1 MYSKV
6 KCLPTRPRSRS
17 MNGGSFPTLTL
28 MVTVAGMLT
37 LLRKS
42 VTVTVTMQVPAG
54 ASSDAA
60 NVIPL
65 SKLLNTT
72 VSRH

>member
-1 MYSKV
+1 
-6 KCLPTRPRSRS
+6 
-17 MNGGSFPTLTL
+17 